1 MDCLCRADKFCRYF
15 GPTPVGKD
23 GMHQDGGLHN
33 PNTTDILIAEG
44 SAIWHDTRKDFILSL
59 GTGRGPQAKETSAP
73 PSQGKI
79 RNGILA
85 RLLHWG
91 QAKLLEAL
99 DGEEVHER
107 VWKSLEEVD
116 RPRYSRWNPMFE
128 DGLPRLNDIE
138 SIHDLRDR
146 VDSYPCDEMLTKV
159 KIAMLAS
166 SFFFELRHLPKYC
179 SDGTY
184 MCEGT
189 IRIRGDANLVLE
201 LLATLSTGCAEFV
214 RKGEELGEVQVMDG
228 ICPHCKL
235 FSQQV
240 QFRVRGHD
248 DCHAICLKLGK
259 GKDREHRI
267 SGFPKNMAWFCEQQ
281 GLYDVF
287 SADHLSRDHCPCQ
300 GPTELLGLDIRKRTK
315 PSQPDEALCP
325 ERITMK
331 KMKARKGG
339 IYPSWFF

>member
-1 MDCLCRADKFCRYF
+1 MDCLCRADSFCSYF
-15 GPTPVGKD
+15 GPTPVGND

-33 PNTTDILIAEG
+33 PNTTDILISES
-44 SAIWHDTRKDFILSL
+44 SAIWHNTRKDFILSL
-59 GTGRGPQAKETSAP
+59 GTGRGPRAKVTSAT

-79 RNGILA
+79 RNGALA
-85 RLLHWG
+85 RLLHWS

-107 VWKSLEEVD
+107 VWESLEEVD
-116 RPRYSRWNPMFE
+116 RPRYHRWNPMFE
-128 DGLPRLNDIE
+128 DGLPRLDDIE
-138 SIHDLRDR
+138 SIHGLRDR
-146 VDSYPCDEMLTKV
+146 VDSYPCAKMLAEV
-159 KIAMLAS
+159 KMAMLAS

-189 IRIRGDANLVLE
+189 IRIRGDPNLVLE
-201 LLATLSTGCAEFV
+201 LLATSRTECADFV
-214 RKGEELGEVQVMDG
+214 RKGEELGEVQVIDG
-228 ICPHCKL
+228 ICPQCRL

-248 DCHAICLKLGK
+248 DRHAICLKL

-267 SGFPKNMAWFCEQQ
+267 SGFPQNMAWFCEQQ

-287 SADHLSRDHCPCQ
+287 STGRPSRDHCSCQ
-300 GPTELLGLDIRKRTK
+300 GPTELSGLDNRKRKK
-315 PSQPDEALCP
+315 PSLPDEAQSP
-325 ERITMK
+325 KRIMMK
-331 KMKARKGG
+331 KTKARKSE
-339 IYPSWFF
+339 IYSSWFF